1 MPVASKRGRGGSVR
15 LFHELGLGREH
26 QRRHFLADRGG
37 IGLGAESILHVR
49 AHDEVEAFDTINEN
63 WRALSPMQI
72 GRHGSG
78 AFIFDNY
85 IYTCSGCAFR
95 GGWPEM
101 THMERIAAE
110 QFA

>member
-1 MPVASKRGRGGSVR
+1 MAHRRDVIVLGG
-15 LFHELGLGREH
+15 
-26 QRRHFLADRGG
+26 
-37 IGLGAESILHVR
+37 ESIVHVR